1 MATVA
6 EKARVVWW
14 YAELGSIVA
23 VQRRFRREYQRDPPN
38 AKTIRV
44 WKHNFLETGSVA
56 KKHGGGRKSVS
67 EDNVQRI
74 SETFHRSPRKSI
86 RRASQEL
93 AIPKS
98 TVHRVVRKHLKLYAY
113 KLQILQALKPNDR
126 PQRAAFATD
135 MLERIDNDPNFLTM
149 IMFSDEATFHV
160 SGHVNRHNVRIWGS
174 EPPRERE
181 TALNLMYG
189 VDSCKMVQS

>member
-6 EKARVVWW
+6 EKSRVVWW
-14 YAELGSIVA
+14 YAE
-23 VQRRFRREYQRDPPN
+23 RRFRREYQRDPPN

-74 SETFHRSPRKSI
+74 SETFLRSPRKSI

-98 TVHRVVRKHLKLYAY
+98 TVHRVVRKRLKLYAY
-113 KLQILQALKPNDR
+113 KLQLLQALKPNDR